1 MTTLTLSHSRGR
13 SLSIKL
19 FHKYKFKLERKY
31 KLKLLAQIR
40 IHAIMSSY
48 PPPFRLPLLSM
59 FLPGPDEKN
68 GTLRDVLWSVRV
80 GIFCALCFMSH
91 SLIFG
96 SFVFQE
102 WCFHLVSCH
111 EKLGLPINLEPPT
124 GTLAGILSYCLPPSL
139 WLPLPVAYFWD
150 YLIQPKCLFVFY
162 LFVHIGK
169 IWLLPPDTVFFL
181 LIKLTCA
188 LPICIWP
195 FSLILGFRY
204 HGQY

>member
-1 MTTLTLSHSRGR
+1 MQSWVPTHLHFVCHCWACSHLCPTKKMGLSGMLYG
-13 SLSIKL
+13 LSEL
-19 FHKYKFKLERKY
+19 D
-31 KLKLLAQIR
+31 LLC
-40 IHAIMSSY
+40 
-48 PPPFRLPLLSM
+48 
-59 FLPGPDEKN
+59 
-68 GTLRDVLWSVRV
+68 SVFYV
-80 GIFCALCFMSH
+80 S

-139 WLPLPVAYFWD
+139 WLPLPLAYFWD
-150 YLIQPKCLFVFY
+150 YLIQPKCLFLFY